1 MRRFVAVDLE
11 TTGVDPNQDYIIE
24 VGMAGEDYIT
34 GRYFEMS
41 FALDFPE
48 DAMSEGAAAV
58 NGWGKRDFGPTIDYH
73 LAATYMVS
81 QLNDVHIVGK
91 NPWFDV
97 SFLQNLMLKSGVI
110 ERNYP
115 QRMPWHHRL
124 VDVGCL
130 AWGSYQR
137 DTMFGTDESKARIL
151 IPPNVEDVERML
163 GIPREQVQTQNGL
176 FHTALLDA
184 RWAYEAFRNIVPPVE
199 EV

>member
-11 TTGVDPNQDYIIE
+11 TTGVDPHTDFIVE

-41 FALDFPE
+41 FALDFPHE
-48 DAMSEGAAAV
+48 RMSEGAAKV
-58 NGWGKRDFGPTIDYH
+58 NGWGKRQFGPTVDYGWASGY
-73 LAATYMVS
+73 LTS

-97 SFLQNLMLKSGVI
+97 GFLRHFLRVRGG
-110 ERNYP
+110 YGP
-115 QRMPWHHRL
+115 GPMPWYHRL

-130 AWGSYQR
+130 AWGRASSSHQF
-137 DTMFGTDESKARIL
+137 DH
-151 IPPNVEDVERML
+151 PPDVEDCEWIT
-163 GIPREQVQTQNGL
+163 GIQRETVDG

-184 RWAYEAFRNIVPPVE
+184 RWAYEAFRTIVPLVE